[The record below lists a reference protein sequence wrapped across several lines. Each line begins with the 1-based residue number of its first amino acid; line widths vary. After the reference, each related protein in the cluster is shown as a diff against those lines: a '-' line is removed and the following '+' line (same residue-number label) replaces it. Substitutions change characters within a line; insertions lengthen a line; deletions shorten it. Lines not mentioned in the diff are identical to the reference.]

1 MKNIFLIGG
10 LISLTYLILKIV
22 EMKIFEKEKNPLKLF
37 FKDALI
43 VYFSVLIGYFFIQQV
58 GQLMSGGMQINVKST
73 PVFIDNPAF

>member
-22 EMKIFEKEKNPLKLF
+22 EMKIIEKEKKPLKLF

-58 GQLMSGGMQINVKST
+58 GQLMSGGMQINIKST

>member
-22 EMKIFEKEKNPLKLF
+22 EMKIIEKEKKPLKLF